1 MTIVPFIVRS
11 LFQNNLSSLLKTA
24 EDLRIKGLAEVSWRD
39 DDGANN
45 CSGDDIE
52 KRPSRISATINSSHR
67 HHHHSA
73 NNNNDAANSPIPSGT
88 SSGATLIK
96 SIPMPMMAS
105 PQHRHLENGSPIPT
119 QMMTIVHH
127 QPVKKKRGRPP
138 LDGEYDSYSTP
149 KIAHIDCAIP
159 PYSAVSV
166 MLDESSQ
173 DHTNLQHHESGSS
186 AGRSPM
192 TGDDHQQTWNENNLE
207 MHMDYEEEISAS
219 QLIPKLER
227 PDTPK
232 SSDGYYEN
240 EPQSPGDDKKF
251 NESVSVCVKRL

>member
-1 MTIVPFIVRS
+1 M
-11 LFQNNLSSLLKTA
+11 LKTA

-67 HHHHSA
+67 HQHHSA
-73 NNNNDAANSPIPSGT
+73 NNNNDTSNSPIPSGT
-88 SSGATLIK
+88 SSGATLIR

-105 PQHRHLENGSPIPT
+105 PQHRHENGSPIPT
-119 QMMTIVHH
+119 QMMTVVHH

-173 DHTNLQHHESGSS
+173 DHTNLQLHESGSS
-186 AGRSPM
+186 AGRSPI

-232 SSDGYYEN
+232 SSDGYYEH
-240 EPQSPGDDKKF
+240 EPQSPCDDKKF
-251 NESVSVCVKRL
+251 NDSVSRIKVETVVFLLSNMIS